1 MIEFKDPVGRL
12 RLLGI
17 AEGVSF
23 LLLLFI
29 AMPLKYFFAFPLAVT
44 VVGLIHG
51 LLFIVF
57 CIALLNAKI
66 ALRWPIGKALV
77 PLVAALLPAGPFFID
92 RRLRAEAQSLAT
104 DPD

>member
-1 MIEFKDPVGRL
+1 MEFRDPVGRL

-23 LLLLFI
+23 LLLLLI
-29 AMPLKYFFAFPLAVT
+29 AMPLKYFFAFPVAVT

-57 CIALLNAKI
+57 CLALLNAKI
-66 ALRWPIGKALV
+66 ARRWSIGKALV
-77 PLVAALLPAGPFFID
+77 PLIAALLPAGPFFID
-92 RRLRAEAQSLAT
+92 RRLRAEVQPLRP